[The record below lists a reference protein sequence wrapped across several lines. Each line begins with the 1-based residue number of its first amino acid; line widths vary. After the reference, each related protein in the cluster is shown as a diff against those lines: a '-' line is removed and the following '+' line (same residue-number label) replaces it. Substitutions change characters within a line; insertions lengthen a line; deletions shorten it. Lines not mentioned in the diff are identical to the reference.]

1 MRVRLADG
9 AKRDFNEGLR
19 WYRKRSN
26 QAADRFIE
34 FTDSTIAR
42 ILKAPARYRPL
53 RPNVRV
59 IRCKDFPYRLIYQ
72 IIAGSLVI
80 IAIAH
85 DKRLPDYWHRRIE

>member
-19 WYRKRSN
+19 WYRKRSD
-26 QAADRFIE
+26 QAAARFIQV
-34 FTDSTIAR
+34 TDSTIAR
-42 ILKAPARYRPL
+42 ILKAPTRYRSL

-72 IIAGSLVI
+72 VIAGSLVI

-85 DKRLPDYWHRRIE
+85 DKRHPDYWHRRVE